1 MKRLAALLFLLA
13 TTATAAGI
21 PAPPHLLAMWQG
33 RDGAY
38 VRAFLTNTAA
48 SGDASGATAS
58 QRLDAGEAAY
68 WLGVQHAL
76 AGRADSARSEWRR
89 AMRLRGDFDEGFAL
103 IDQLASSR
111 RAADLAEAHAIAGD
125 LAQQASWSVPKRVVE
140 AHARWAWT
148 LSRLGR
154 ADSAASVLREQAP
167 EVWRRALWTRRALR
181 IQLAGGDLEAA
192 WRSALML
199 AIRGRGQ
206 DREADSLLVL
216 ATRRLGW
223 GDDRRA
229 IPLREGVA
237 RALADERL
245 FAEALGGRVE
255 TVRGTDGFP
264 IQCFTF
270 PAHTDSVR
278 GEALLMILSP
288 SDTLRSAEA
297 LVRGF
302 VAAGSPVVL
311 VAPRGSYG
319 SRSAAALG
327 PDTWVARDADL
338 ERLTA
343 LDARAVMAAVGPR
356 AAFKGR
362 AWVVAA
368 TGDPAAAALRVVEG
382 ARDVR
387 ALLLVAPHVPV
398 VSVADLRA
406 RLRTLGTRT
415 FVQVSPE
422 EPSALEFADLL
433 ARDTAPG
440 QVRVADTGN
449 AGRGLAI
456 LGTEARIM
464 PRLVAWLREGAKPR

>member
-1 MKRLAALLFLLA
+1 MKRLAVLLLLLA
-13 TTATAAGI
+13 SAVQAAGI
-21 PAPPHLLAMWQG
+21 PAPPHLVAMWQG

-38 VRAFLTNTAA
+38 VRAFLTSTAA
-48 SGDASGATAS
+48 SGDAAGASAS

-76 AGRADSARSEWRR
+76 AGRADSARREWRR

-103 IDQLASSR
+103 IDMLASSR
-111 RAADLAEAHAIAGD
+111 RPSDPAEAHAIAGD
-125 LAQQASWSVPKRVVE
+125 LAQQATLSVPKRVVD

-154 ADSAASVLREQAP
+154 ADSAASVLREHAP
-167 EVWRRALWTRRALR
+167 EVWRRPAWTRRALR
-181 IQLAGGDLEAA
+181 VQLAGGDLEAA
-192 WRSALML
+192 WRSALTL

-223 GDDRRA
+223 SDDRRA

-245 FAEALGGRVE
+245 FAEGLGGRVE
-255 TVRGTDGFP
+255 SVRGTDGFP
-264 IQCFTF
+264 IQCLTF
-270 PAHTDSVR
+270 PARTDSVR
-278 GEALLMILSP
+278 GDAVLMILSP
-288 SDTLRSAEA
+288 SDTLRSADA
-297 LVRGF
+297 LVRGLL
-302 VAAGSPVVL
+302 AAGSPVVL

-319 SRSAAALG
+319 SLSSATPG
-327 PDTWVARDADL
+327 PDVWVAREAEL

-343 LDARAVMAAVGPR
+343 LDARAVMAALAPR
-356 AAFKGR
+356 TAFKGR
-362 AWVVAA
+362 AWVVGA
-368 TGDPAAAALRVVEG
+368 TGDPAVAALRVVEG

-387 ALLLVAPHVPV
+387 ALLLVAPHIPV
-398 VSVADLRA
+398 VSVADVRA
-406 RLRTLGTRT
+406 RLRALGTRT

-422 EPSALEFADLL
+422 EPSALEVGDLL

-449 AGRGLAI
+449 PGRGLAI

>member
-1 MKRLAALLFLLA
+1 MKRLAVLLLLLA
-13 TTATAAGI
+13 TTVQAAGI
-21 PAPPHLLAMWQG
+21 PAPPHLVAMWQG

-38 VRAFLTNTAA
+38 VRAFLRNTAVSGEATGA
-48 SGDASGATAS
+48 SASL
-58 QRLDAGEAAY
+58 RLDAGEAAY

-89 AMRLRGDFDEGFAL
+89 AVRLRGDFDESFAL
-103 IDQLASSR
+103 IDALASGR
-111 RAADLAEAHAIAGD
+111 RASDLAEAHAIAGD
-125 LAQQASWSVPKRVVE
+125 LAQQAVLSVPKRVVE
-140 AHARWAWT
+140 ANARWAWA

-154 ADSAASVLREQAP
+154 ADSAAAVLREHAP
-167 EVWRRALWTRRALR
+167 DVWRRPSWTRRALR
-181 IQLAGGDLEAA
+181 IQLAGGDFEAA
-192 WRSALML
+192 WRSALTL

-223 GDDRRA
+223 SDDRRA

-245 FAEALGGRVE
+245 FAEGSGGRVE

-264 IQCFTF
+264 VQCFTF
-270 PAHTDSVR
+270 PARTDSVR
-278 GEALLMILSP
+278 GEAVIMILSP

-302 VAAGSPVVL
+302 LAAGSPVVL

-319 SRSAAALG
+319 SLSPTALG
-327 PDTWVARDADL
+327 PDTWVAREAEL

-343 LDARAVMAAVGPR
+343 LDVRAVMAALASR

-362 AWVVAA
+362 AWVVGA
-368 TGDPAAAALRVVEG
+368 TGDPSVAALRVVEG

-398 VSVADLRA
+398 VSVADVRA
-406 RLRTLGTRT
+406 RLRALGTRT

-422 EPSALEFADLL
+422 EPSALEVADLL

-449 AGRGLAI
+449 AGRGIAI

-464 PRLVAWLREGAKPR
+464 PRIVAWLREGATSR